1 MSSFLYITIPS
12 DDTTVFSRYT
22 TGLFMLVFY
31 WFLKSLSKKEN
42 EVFVNVVTVF
52 VKTGNQRKTRE
63 KKSNKHFV
71 KVLSLVFFFKFLFF
85 VCKTGVTFFHEK
97 SVTVVD
103 MLDMRLSCKL
113 VKSRRRSRSVQFN

>member
-1 MSSFLYITIPS
+1 MYITIPS

-71 KVLSLVFFFKFLFF
+71 KVLSLVFFFKFFFF
-85 VCKTGVTFFHEK
+85 VCKIGVTFFHEK

>member
-71 KVLSLVFFFKFLFF
+71 KVLSLVFFFKFFFF
-85 VCKTGVTFFHEK
+85 VCKIGVTFFHEK